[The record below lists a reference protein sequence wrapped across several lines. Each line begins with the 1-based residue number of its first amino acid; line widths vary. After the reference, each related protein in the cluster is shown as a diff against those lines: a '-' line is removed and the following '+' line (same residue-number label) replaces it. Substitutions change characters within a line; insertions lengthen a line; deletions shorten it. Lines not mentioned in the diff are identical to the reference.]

1 MKIIVLIILSIFFFN
16 LSYTQIEN
24 ADQLSRSIHN
34 FVNDPSLKNA
44 AISIKVID
52 LNDASTVAA
61 HQPEMS
67 LAPAS
72 TMKLFSTALAFEHL
86 GAYYRPETSFYIDGD
101 IDSSG
106 VLEGNIWIK
115 GGGDPSLGSRFF
127 NKRGEERAFLHQV
140 VDSILSKG
148 ITKING
154 SIIADGSRFG
164 YKGAPEG
171 WSWGDMGNYY
181 GAGPAG
187 CTLFD
192 NMTYLSF
199 HTSKK
204 LNDTTNIKC
213 MDPYVSGISFY
224 NTVTTSKSQRDN
236 AYVYGAPYSLDRF
249 VVGSLPF
256 GKESFE
262 VKASIPDPEML
273 LAQEVQYELAQK
285 IAITNPPNSYRML
298 SYNKPKS
305 NSYDDRKLLFIIK
318 GETVK
323 NIAYWTN
330 MRSVNLFAEQ
340 LLCLVG
346 LEKTGSGTTESSI
359 YFADKHWESKI
370 SSGLR
375 ISDGCGLSRK
385 NLANAGNFCDLLKY
399 VRQSPIY
406 EDFLETLPTAGK
418 TGTLSRICRGQA
430 ADGRIMAKSG
440 TMNRIKSYS
449 GYVKTTSG
457 KELAF
462 AIIVNG
468 HDISSSALVKKMEP
482 FFNAM
487 ARYQ

>member
-1 MKIIVLIILSIFFFN
+1 MKIIVLIIISALFYN
-16 LSYTQIEN
+16 LSLAQGQN
-24 ADQLSRSIHN
+24 ADQLTRSVHH
-34 FVNDPSLKNA
+34 FVNDQSLKNA

-52 LNDASTVAA
+52 LSNDSTVAA
-61 HQPEMS
+61 HQPDMS

-86 GAYYRPETSFYIDGD
+86 GPYYRPKTTFYTDGK

-106 VLEGNIWIK
+106 VLHGNIWIK
-115 GGGDPSLGSRFF
+115 GGGDPSLGSHFF
-127 NKRGEERAFLHQV
+127 NKRGDERAFLHQI
-140 VDSILSKG
+140 VDSILKKG

-164 YKGAPEG
+164 YEGAPEG
-171 WSWGDMGNYY
+171 WSWGDLGNYY

-192 NMTYLSF
+192 NMTYLDF
-199 HTSKK
+199 KTSNK
-204 LNDTTNIKC
+204 LNDTTTINCI
-213 MDPYVSGISFY
+213 DPYVPGMSFY
-224 NTVTTSKSQRDN
+224 NTVSTSKWQRDN

-285 IAITNPPNSYRML
+285 ITITNPPNSYRIL
-298 SYNKPKS
+298 SYKNPEPS
-305 NSYDDRKLLFIIK
+305 TYDTKNLLFSIQ
-318 GETVK
+318 GETIK

-346 LEKTGSGTTESSI
+346 LEKTGNGSTKSSI
-359 YFADKHWESKI
+359 NFAEKHWESKI

-385 NLANAGNFCDLLKY
+385 NVANAGNFCDLLKY
-399 VRQSPIY
+399 VRETPLY
-406 EDFLETLPTAGK
+406 EDFLETLPIAGK
-418 TGTLSRICRGQA
+418 SGTLSRICRGQT

-440 TMNRIKSYS
+440 TMNRIKAYS

-468 HDISSSALVKKMEP
+468 HAISSSALVKKMEP

-487 ARYQ
+487 ARH

>member
-1 MKIIVLIILSIFFFN
+1 MKIIVLIIFSLFFYNLYYSQNESSNPVALSIQT
-16 LSYTQIEN
+16 LIS
-24 ADQLSRSIHN
+24 DQ
-34 FVNDPSLKNA
+34 SLKNA

-52 LNDASTVAA
+52 LENASPVAV

-86 GAYYRPETSFYIDGD
+86 GSYYRPETQFYIDGK
-101 IDSSG
+101 IDSNG
-106 VLEGNIWIK
+106 VLHGNIWIK

-127 NKRGEERAFLHQV
+127 NKRGEEREFLYQI

-181 GAGPAG
+181 GAGPSG

-213 MDPYVSGISFY
+213 MNPYIPGISFY
-224 NTVTTSKSQRDN
+224 NTVTTSRSQSDN

-249 VVGSLPF
+249 IVGSLPF

-273 LAQEVQYELAQK
+273 LAQEVQFELAQK
-285 IAITNPPNSYRML
+285 IDISNPPNSYRML
-298 SYNKPKS
+298 SYRNPKS
-305 NSYDDRKLLFIIK
+305 NNYEDKNLLFSIQ
-318 GETVK
+318 GETIK

-399 VRQSPIY
+399 VRQSSIY

-418 TGTLSRICRGQA
+418 TGTLSRVCRGQA